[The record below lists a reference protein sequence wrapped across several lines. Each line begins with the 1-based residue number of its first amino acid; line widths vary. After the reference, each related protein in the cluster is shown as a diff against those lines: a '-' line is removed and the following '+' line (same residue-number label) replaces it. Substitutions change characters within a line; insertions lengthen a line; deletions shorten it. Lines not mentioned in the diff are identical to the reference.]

1 MLSYFLL
8 FLNNIKYTFKE
19 EKSLK
24 IIEEIRITL
33 LGFIFCMIHVNA
45 NEKKT
50 KKYCENIG
58 FSNKLSHICDNF
70 LYSVCEITCC
80 PVTQGL

>member
-1 MLSYFLL
+1 MNEIKEWNKKNITSIMLSYFLL

-33 LGFIFCMIHVNA
+33 LGFIFCMMHVNA

-50 KKYCENIG
+50 KKILWKYWV
-58 FSNKLSHICDNF
+58 F
-70 LYSVCEITCC
+70 
-80 PVTQGL
+80 